1 MNYIRNVNL
10 SAIITCTIYI
20 VWEEGLV
27 YVNTEK
33 TDSCIP
39 VLYEVSLEFCCL
51 L

>member
-27 YVNTEK
+27 YVNTENRLMY
-33 TDSCIP
+33 TGA
-39 VLYEVSLEFCCL
+39 L
-51 L
+51 